1 MALLTFH
8 LLAPGIMRTTRAS
21 LFADEVVVSVS
32 VFNERRE
39 RLARV
44 GAACRVQLEHE
55 MERLL
60 ERKH

>member
-8 LLAPGIMRTTRAS
+8 PLVPGIMRTTRVS
-21 LFADEVVVSVS
+21 LFSDEVVVSVR

-44 GAACRVQLEHE
+44 SAACRVQLEHE
-55 MERLL
+55 VARHLVPER
-60 ERKH
+60 